1 MTDQFTHRLI
11 YLLGA
16 GQSIDEL
23 HDRFIEDRYKR
34 TMLGLSQ
41 KQRQEVCDH
50 PEQHYP
56 RFRER
61 WERDWEQRVNE
72 ANKCLKQQRIE
83 QQMIRAVLRRELKG
97 RDVKFRIS
105 HQDEKT
111 RITFSLSRRQEVCY
125 TLSSPSPD
133 TVASLAGQVISH
145 RLHGTPLS
153 PAARISPR
161 SIYGVWE
168 DPDK

>member
-1 MTDQFTHRLI
+1 MIDQFTHRLI

-16 GQSIDEL
+16 GQSIEEL

-56 RFRER
+56 GFRER
-61 WERDWEQRVNE
+61 WERDWEKKVNE
-72 ANKCLKQQRIE
+72 ADKCIKQQRIG
-83 QQMIRAVLRRELKG
+83 QLMIRTVLRRELSG
-97 RDVKFRIS
+97 TGIQYRIS

-111 RITFSLSRRQEVCY
+111 RITFSLSRRKEACY
-125 TLSSPSPD
+125 TLSSPSAAMVIA
-133 TVASLAGQVISH
+133 VARQVISN
-145 RLHGTPLS
+145 RLQGTPLS
-153 PAARISPR
+153 PEARISPR

-168 DPDK
+168 NPDK

>member
-1 MTDQFTHRLI
+1 MADQFTHRLI
-11 YLLGA
+11 YLIGA
-16 GQSIDEL
+16 GLSIEEL
-23 HDRFIEDRYKR
+23 HDKFIEDRYKR

-41 KQRQEVCDH
+41 KQRQEVCEH
-50 PEQHYP
+50 PDLHYP
-56 RFRER
+56 RFKEK
-61 WERDWEQRVNE
+61 WEKDWQHRVNE

-83 QQMIRAVLRRELKG
+83 QLMIRTVLRRELKG
-97 RDVKFRIS
+97 SGIKFRIS

-125 TLSSPSPD
+125 TLNAPTPD
-133 TVASLAGQVISH
+133 IIVSVAGQVISH

-153 PAARISPR
+153 PSARISPR